1 MMDPVRLD
9 GNLQQLAELVRGNS
23 RRPLSATPESSR
35 PKALPDSANRI
46 ANGLSGEVAPPLRDE
61 DNIDPFMA
69 DLLLSISAAPTQSM
83 DAQSGLRQNTVLAL
97 S

>member
-1 MMDPVRLD
+1 MDPVRLD

-23 RRPLSATPESSR
+23 LRPLHATPESSR
-35 PKALPDSANRI
+35 AKALPDSANRI
-46 ANGLSGEVAPPLRDE
+46 ATGLSGEAAPPLREDE
-61 DNIDPFMA
+61 SIDPFMA